1 MMFGGGF
8 CWSWTSKPG
17 SLFLGDDRRQW
28 GSGGAA
34 SYMEACGYN
43 HKMGMELDFR
53 KVVIKDVNGQEQ
65 EVNLQK
71 ELGNQLYMGGRDIEE
86 CELGSRIYH
95 DGCVDVDAKGESAIR
110 RVVSGWPFVLRSG
123 VLSLMEA
130 KEDRGSASV
139 Y

>member
-1 MMFGGGF
+1 MV
-8 CWSWTSKPG
+8 
-17 SLFLGDDRRQW
+17 
-28 GSGGAA
+28 
-34 SYMEACGYN
+34 
-43 HKMGMELDFR
+43 MELDFR
-53 KVVIKDVNGQEQ
+53 KVVIKDVCGREQ

-95 DGCVDVDAKGESAIR
+95 DGCASVDAKGQSAIR

-123 VLSLMEA
+123 VLSLMEP
-130 KEDRGSASV
+130 KGDRGGASV

>member
-1 MMFGGGF
+1 MGV
-8 CWSWTSKPG
+8 
-17 SLFLGDDRRQW
+17 LAEDRKQG

-43 HKMGMELDFR
+43 DKMGMELDFR

-95 DGCVDVDAKGESAIR
+95 DGCARVDAKGESAIR

-130 KEDRGSASV
+130 K
-139 Y
+139 